1 MLSVYEIP
9 KWDQRVGRRRV
20 RTKIVIWAIF
30 CLNVI
35 EIHSFKNSGE
45 KDTVPVL
52 VAVLT
57 GILSLVFV

>member
-1 MLSVYEIP
+1 MLSICEIP

-35 EIHSFKNSGE
+35 EIHSFKTVE
-45 KDTVPVL
+45 KK
-52 VAVLT
+52 
-57 GILSLVFV
+57 IQSLFLWLFLQEY